1 MKRFR
6 FRLESVLSLRSLRE
20 QRGREAFATA
30 TDMWMRA
37 QETVKRAE
45 ANAAMLNASFAASR
59 LERFRPAEQAA
70 GSTVLAHAQAEIS
83 RLITLREDAAKT
95 RKTIHDNWLKLRRS
109 LKVIEGLAER
119 DRKLYREA
127 TLRAE
132 QNELDEFAGIAAARN
147 LRLS

>member
-6 FRLESVLSLRSLRE
+6 FRLESVLSLRTLRE
-20 QRGREAFATA
+20 QRGREEFATA
-30 TDMWMRA
+30 TDMWVRA
-37 QETVKRAE
+37 QETVKSAE
-45 ANAAMLNASFAASR
+45 ANAARLSASFAASR

-70 GSTVLAHAQAEIS
+70 GSMVLAHAQAEIS
-83 RLITLREDAAKT
+83 RLITLREDAAAT
-95 RKTIHDNWLKLRRS
+95 RKTTHDSWLKLRRS

-119 DRKLYREA
+119 DRKLHREA